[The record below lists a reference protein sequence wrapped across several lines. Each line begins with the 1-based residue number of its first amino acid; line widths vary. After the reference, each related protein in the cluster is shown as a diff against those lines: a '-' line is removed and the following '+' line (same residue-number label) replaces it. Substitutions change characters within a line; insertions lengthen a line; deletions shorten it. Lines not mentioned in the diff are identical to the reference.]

1 MAGYIVLAPEGI
13 DLPNADAVLGDPNNP
28 GTTTH
33 YALNAEVPLSRLI
46 PGQYQWLVQ
55 QGILDPA
62 GSGFGGGENL
72 LDNGAMQI
80 HQRGTSKGSIGSVS
94 GLYYTADRW
103 SFYNENLGTWT
114 QSVADDAPTG
124 SGFRKSLKMTIDSGA
139 ESPNPSAED
148 YVRVVQA
155 IEGQNLQSVRKGTA
169 DAQPLTVSFWVKSNK
184 TGTYIA
190 ELYDLDN
197 TRSVSAS
204 YTINAS
210 ATWEQKSITF
220 PADTTGAFDN
230 DNAASM
236 SLVFHLADGS
246 NFTSGT
252 LATSWAAV
260 TPANRAA
267 GQVNLADTN
276 ANYWQI
282 TGVQLETGPSATN
295 YQFKNYGQELAE
307 CQRYY
312 YASPA
317 SVVLVHNQYNSGNT
331 SSSVY
336 TFPVVMRGT
345 PVVTVYDDA
354 GTVNKLSWAANGGS
368 ITNNTAIPNM
378 TVNAHFWGWGS
389 GGMPTT
395 SEGFSRQSFVA
406 TADL

>member
-1 MAGYIVLAPEGI
+1 MGINAFPGDIKSVYQATAPSN
-13 DLPNADAVLGDPNNP
+13 PRVGDIWVDSSSDI
-28 GTTTH
+28 
-33 YALNAEVPLSRLI
+33 ASVDLI
-46 PGQYQWLVQ
+46 PSKITGH
-55 QGILDPA
+55 
-62 GSGFGGGENL
+62 NL
-72 LDNGAMQI
+72 LHNGAMQV
-80 HQRGTSKGSIGSVS
+80 HQRGTSTASITIG
-94 GLYYTADRW
+94 GYYTADRW
-103 SFYNENLGTWT
+103 LGGITGSVGTWT
-114 QSVADDAPTG
+114 HSVENDAPTG
-124 SGFRKSLKMTIDSGA
+124 SGFRKSLKILCTAADASLAAGDFA
-139 ESPNPSAED
+139 SLNQP
-148 YVRVVQA
+148 
-155 IEGQNLQSVRKGTA
+155 IEGQNLQAIRKGTA
-169 DAQPLTVSFWVKSNK
+169 DAQPLTISFWVKSNK
-184 TGTYIA
+184 TGNYIV
-190 ELYDLDN
+190 EMYDNDN
-197 TRSVSAS
+197 TRHCVGS
-204 YTINAS
+204 YTVDAS

-230 DNAASM
+230 DNAAS
-236 SLVFHLADGS
+236 LYLTFGLAAGT

-252 LATSWAAV
+252 LATTWAAV